1 MGRSRLQ
8 QQLDLFIHSPRVEI
22 GLVVLILAWTLLVIV
37 DFLWV
42 QPGHPNFFVILAEL
56 PLRLCF
62 VVELFLRFAIA
73 RKKQRFFRH
82 YWLDLVAILPMPPQW
97 TLFRLL
103 PLLRLPRASILI
115 NRNLHYISPQISGL
129 YGAQISALLII
140 VLIMLFGGLAFYII
154 EGTSNP
160 DIETL
165 GDALWYSF
173 FSLVSAEPIGAY
185 PQTHAGRIITLVV
198 VLSGLTLF
206 AVFTGV
212 VSAFMVQRLQS
223 VMSIKNFDLD
233 ELRNHII
240 LCGWNRSAPLV
251 LEELQTDP
259 QTRHAPIV
267 IVAELEHLPLSELR
281 RVDQNRLYFYSGD
294 YTRIDVLEKVQIY
307 HASRAI
313 LLADTSQPRSDQDR
327 DARTVLA
334 ALTMEKLN
342 PTIYTCAQLLDRNNN
357 VQLQA
362 AGVEDVVVADEMAG
376 HLIGNAVRNQGA
388 MDVFAELLTVQVGN
402 QFYRLPLPSMLAGK
416 TFWYAQR
423 HLKEQYDALL
433 VAVERRIEGRRQT
446 YINPPMNYE
455 LQVGDYLV
463 VIARQCPNWG

>member
-1 MGRSRLQ
+1 MLQ
-8 QQLDLFIHSPRVEI
+8 
-22 GLVVLILAWTLLVIV
+22 
-37 DFLWV
+37 
-42 QPGHPNFFVILAEL
+42 
-56 PLRLCF
+56 
-62 VVELFLRFAIA
+62 
-73 RKKQRFFRH
+73 
-82 YWLDLVAILPMPPQW
+82 
-97 TLFRLL
+97 
-103 PLLRLPRASILI
+103 
-115 NRNLHYISPQISGL
+115 
-129 YGAQISALLII
+129 
-140 VLIMLFGGLAFYII
+140 
-154 EGTSNP
+154 
-160 DIETL
+160 
-165 GDALWYSF
+165 
-173 FSLVSAEPIGAY
+173 
-185 PQTHAGRIITLVV
+185 
-198 VLSGLTLF
+198 
-206 AVFTGV
+206 
-212 VSAFMVQRLQS
+212 
-223 VMSIKNFDLD
+223 
-233 ELRNHII
+233 
-240 LCGWNRSAPLV
+240 
-251 LEELQTDP
+251 ELQTDP

-267 IVAELEHLPLSELR
+267 IVAELEQLPLSELR

-402 QFYRLPLPSMLAGK
+402 QFYRLPLPSTLAGK

-446 YINPPMNYE
+446 EVNPPMDYE
-455 LQVGDYLV
+455 LQGGTMWL
-463 VIARQCPNWG
+463 

>member
-1 MGRSRLQ
+1 MGQSRLR
-8 QQLDLFIHSPRVEI
+8 QQLDLFLHSPRVEV
-22 GLVVLILAWTLLVIV
+22 GLLVLILGWVLLVVV
-37 DFLWV
+37 DLFWV
-42 QPGHPNFFVILAEL
+42 QPGHPSFWVMLADF

-62 VVELFLRFAIA
+62 VIELFLRFAIA

-97 TLFRLL
+97 ILFRLL

-160 DIETL
+160 DIKTL

-173 FSLVSAEPIGAY
+173 FSLVSAEPIGTY
-185 PQTHAGRIITLVV
+185 PQTHAGRLITLGV
-198 VLSGLTLF
+198 VLAGLTLF

-223 VMSIKNFDLD
+223 VMSAKNFDLD

-251 LEELQTDP
+251 LRELQSDP

-267 IVAELEHLPLSELR
+267 IVAELEQLPVNELQA
-281 RVDQNRLYFYSGD
+281 VDQNRLYFYSGD

-402 QFYRLPLPSMLAGK
+402 QFYRLPLPPTLAGK
-416 TFWYAQR
+416 TFWSAQQ
-423 HLKEQYDALL
+423 HFKERYDAVLI
-433 VAVERRIEGRRQT
+433 AVERRIEGRRQT
-446 YINPPMNYE
+446 YINPSMDYE
-455 LQVGDYLV
+455 LQVGDYVV
-463 VIARQCPNWG
+463 VIARQCPHWG

>member
-1 MGRSRLQ
+1 MSL
-8 QQLDLFIHSPRVEI
+8 LALILMWVLLVVVDLF
-22 GLVVLILAWTLLVIV
+22 
-37 DFLWV
+37 WV
-42 QPGHPNFFVILAEL
+42 QPGHPNFFVMLLDL

-62 VVELFLRFAIA
+62 VVELCLRFAIA

-97 TLFRLL
+97 ALFRLL
-103 PLLRLPRASILI
+103 PLLRLPRASILM
-115 NRNLHYISPQISGL
+115 NRNLHYIAPQTSGL

-160 DIETL
+160 DIKTL

-185 PQTHAGRIITLVV
+185 PQTHAGRIVTLVV

-223 VMSIKNFDLD
+223 VMSIKNLDLD

-259 QTRHAPIV
+259 QTRYAPIV
-267 IVAELEHLPLSELR
+267 MIAELEQLPLNELQT
-281 RVDQNRLYFYSGD
+281 VDQNRLYFYSGD

-313 LLADTSQPRSDQDR
+313 LLADTSRPRSDQDR

-334 ALTMEKLN
+334 ALTIEKLN
-342 PTIYTCAQLLDRNNN
+342 PAIYTCAQLLDRNNN

-388 MDVFAELLTVQVGN
+388 MDVFAELLTVRIGN
-402 QFYRLPLPSMLAGK
+402 QFYRLPLPSTLAGK
-416 TFWYAQR
+416 TFWYAQQQ
-423 HLKEQYDALL
+423 LKAQDDALL
-433 VAVERRIEGRRQT
+433 IAVERRIEGRRRT
-446 YINPPMNYE
+446 YMNPPMNYE
-455 LQVGDYLV
+455 LQVGDYVV
-463 VIARQCPNWG
+463 VIARQCPQWG

>member
-22 GLVVLILAWTLLVIV
+22 GLVVLILTWTLLLIV
-37 DFLWV
+37 YFLWV
-42 QPGHPNFFVILAEL
+42 QLGRPNFFVILAEL

-97 TLFRLL
+97 PLFRLL
-103 PLLRLPRASILI
+103 PLLRLPRASVLI
-115 NRNLHYISPQISGL
+115 NRNLHYISPQLSSL
-129 YGAQISALLII
+129 YGPQISALLII

-154 EGTSNP
+154 EGNANP
-160 DIETL
+160 DIQTL

-185 PQTHAGRIITLVV
+185 PKTHAGRIITLVV
-198 VLSGLTLF
+198 VLAGLTLF

-251 LEELQTDP
+251 LQELQTDS

-267 IVAELEHLPLSELR
+267 IVAEIDQLPVHELQA
-281 RVDQNRLYFYSGD
+281 VDQNRLYFYSGD

-313 LLADTSQPRSDQDR
+313 LLADASQPRSDQDR

-334 ALTMEKLN
+334 ALTIEKLN

-402 QFYRLPLPSMLAGK
+402 QFYRLPLPATLAGK
-416 TFWYAQR
+416 TFWYAQH

-433 VAVERRIEGRRQT
+433 VAVERRIGGRRQT
-446 YINPPMNYE
+446 DINPPMNYE
-455 LQVGDYLV
+455 LQVGDYVV
-463 VIARQCPNWG
+463 VIARQCPQWG

>member
-8 QQLDLFIHSPRVEI
+8 QQLDLFIHSPPVEI
-22 GLVVLILAWTLLVIV
+22 GLVVLILTWTLLVIV

-97 TLFRLL
+97 PLFRLL
-103 PLLRLPRASILI
+103 PLLRLFRVSVLI
-115 NRNLHYISPQISGL
+115 NRNLHYVSPRIAVL

-160 DIETL
+160 DIKTF

-185 PQTHAGRIITLVV
+185 PKTHAGRIITLVV
-198 VLSGLTLF
+198 VLAGLTLF

-251 LEELQTDP
+251 LQELQTDP

-267 IVAELEHLPLSELR
+267 IVAELEQLPLSELR
-281 RVDQNRLYFYSGD
+281 GVDQNRLYFYSGD

-313 LLADTSQPRSDQDR
+313 LLADTSRPRSDQDR

-402 QFYRLPLPSMLAGK
+402 QFYRLPLPSTLAGK
-416 TFWYAQR
+416 TFWYAQH

-446 YINPPMNYE
+446 DINPPMNYE
-455 LQVGDYLV
+455 LQVGDYVV
-463 VIARQCPNWG
+463 VIARQCPQWG

>member
-1 MGRSRLQ
+1 MGRRRLQ
-8 QQLDLFIHSPRVEI
+8 QQLDLFLHSPAVEM
-22 GLVVLILAWTLLVIV
+22 GLVVLILTWTILVVADFLTGQPSHPHLLVV
-37 DFLWV
+37 
-42 QPGHPNFFVILAEL
+42 LAEV

-62 VVELFLRFAIA
+62 AAELLLRFAIA

-82 YWLDLVAILPMPPQW
+82 YWLDLIAILPMPPRW
-97 TLFRLL
+97 PLFRLL
-103 PLLRLPRASILI
+103 PLLRLPRASVLI
-115 NRNLHYISPQISGL
+115 NRNLHYVAPRIAVL

-160 DIETL
+160 DIQTL

-185 PQTHAGRIITLVV
+185 PQTHGGRIITLVV
-198 VLSGLTLF
+198 VLAGLTLF

-223 VMSIKNFDLD
+223 AMSVKNFDLD

-251 LEELQTDP
+251 LQELQTDS
-259 QTRHAPIV
+259 QTRYAPIV
-267 IVAELEHLPLSELR
+267 IVAELEQLPVNELR
-281 RVDQNRLYFYSGD
+281 AVDQNRLYFYSGD

-334 ALTMEKLN
+334 ALTIEKLN

-376 HLIGNAVRNQGA
+376 HLISNAVRNKGA
-388 MDVFAELLTVQVGN
+388 MGVFAELLTVQVGN
-402 QFYRLPLPSMLAGK
+402 QFYRLPLCAVLAGK
-416 TFWYAQR
+416 TFWDAQR
-423 HLKEQYDALL
+423 YLKEQYDALL

-446 YINPPMNYE
+446 YVNPPMDYK
-455 LQVGDYLV
+455 LQVGDYVV
-463 VIARQCPNWG
+463 VIARQCPRWE

>member
-1 MGRSRLQ
+1 MGQSRLR
-8 QQLDLFIHSPRVEI
+8 QQLDLFLHAPQVEI
-22 GLVVLILAWTLLVIV
+22 SLLVLILIWVLLVVV
-37 DFLWV
+37 DLFWV
-42 QPGHPNFFVILAEL
+42 QPGHPNFFLMLADL

-97 TLFRLL
+97 PLFRLL

-185 PQTHAGRIITLVV
+185 PKTHAGRIITLVV

-251 LEELQTDP
+251 LQELQTDP

-267 IVAELEHLPLSELR
+267 IVAELEQLPLSELR

-402 QFYRLPLPSMLAGK
+402 QFYRLPLPSTLAGK

-446 YINPPMNYE
+446 EVNPPMDYE
-455 LQVGDYLV
+455 LQGGDYVV
-463 VIARQCPNWG
+463 VIARQYPQWG

>member
-1 MGRSRLQ
+1 MGQSRLR
-8 QQLDLFIHSPRVEI
+8 QQLDLFLHSPQVEI
-22 GLVVLILAWTLLVIV
+22 SLLVLILVWVLLVVV
-37 DFLWV
+37 DLFWV
-42 QPGHPNFFVILAEL
+42 QPGHPNFFVMLADL

-97 TLFRLL
+97 PLFRLL

-267 IVAELEHLPLSELR
+267 IVAELEQLPLSELR

-402 QFYRLPLPSMLAGK
+402 QFYRLSVPSTLAGK

-433 VAVERRIEGRRQT
+433 VAVERRVEGRRQT

-455 LQVGDYLV
+455 LQVGDYVV
-463 VIARQCPNWG
+463 VIARRRPQWE

>member
-1 MGRSRLQ
+1 MVV
-8 QQLDLFIHSPRVEI
+8 DLF
-22 GLVVLILAWTLLVIV
+22 
-37 DFLWV
+37 WV
-42 QPGHPNFFVILAEL
+42 QPGHPNFFVMLADL

-97 TLFRLL
+97 PLFRLL

-267 IVAELEHLPLSELR
+267 IVAELEQLPLSELR

-402 QFYRLPLPSMLAGK
+402 QFYRLSVPSTLAGK

-433 VAVERRIEGRRQT
+433 VAVERRVEGRRQT

-455 LQVGDYLV
+455 LQVGDYVV
-463 VIARQCPNWG
+463 VIARRRPQWE

>member
-1 MGRSRLQ
+1 MGRRRLQ
-8 QQLDLFIHSPRVEI
+8 QQLDLFLHSPSVEI
-22 GLVVLILAWTLLVIV
+22 GLIVLILTWTTLVVV
-37 DFLWV
+37 DFLTG
-42 QPGHPNFFVILAEL
+42 QPPYPNLLIVLAEI

-62 VVELFLRFAIA
+62 TVELLLRFAIA

-97 TLFRLL
+97 PLFRLL
-103 PLLRLPRASILI
+103 PLLRLPRASVLI
-115 NRNLHYISPQISGL
+115 NRTLHYVSPRIAVL

-160 DIETL
+160 DIKTL

-185 PQTHAGRIITLVV
+185 PQTHGGRIITLVV
-198 VLSGLTLF
+198 VLAGLTLF

-223 VMSIKNFDLD
+223 AMSIKNFDLD

-251 LEELQTDP
+251 LQELQTDP
-259 QTRHAPIV
+259 QTRYAPIV
-267 IVAELEHLPLSELR
+267 IVAELEQLPINELR
-281 RVDQNRLYFYSGD
+281 AVDQNRLYFYSGD

-334 ALTMEKLN
+334 ALTIEKLN

-402 QFYRLPLPSMLAGK
+402 QFYRLPLSSTLAGK
-416 TFWYAQR
+416 TFWYAQQQF
-423 HLKEQYDALL
+423 KEQYDALL

-446 YINPPMNYE
+446 YINPPMDYE
-455 LQVGDYLV
+455 LQVGDYVV
-463 VIARQCPNWG
+463 VIARQCPQWE

>member
-1 MGRSRLQ
+1 MVV
-8 QQLDLFIHSPRVEI
+8 DLF
-22 GLVVLILAWTLLVIV
+22 
-37 DFLWV
+37 WV
-42 QPGHPNFFVILAEL
+42 QPGHPNFFVMLADL

-97 TLFRLL
+97 PLFRLL

-185 PQTHAGRIITLVV
+185 PQTHTGRIITLVV

-267 IVAELEHLPLSELR
+267 IVAELEQLPLSELR

-402 QFYRLPLPSMLAGK
+402 QFYRLPLPSTLAGK

-433 VAVERRIEGRRQT
+433 IAVERRIEGRRQT

-455 LQVGDYLV
+455 LQVGDYVV
-463 VIARQCPNWG
+463 VIARQCPQWG